1 MIRAFPHRH
10 IASVTVRTGTCA
22 SLKEQ
27 NLRLVVEKYGS
38 ANDLLK
44 TMRGKYFSKKTL
56 VCLQRICFADKQCS
70 QTR

>member
-1 MIRAFPHRH
+1 MIRAFPHRY
-10 IASVTVRTGTCA
+10 IASVTVRKGIYA

-44 TMRGKYFSKKTL
+44 NNEREIL
-56 VCLQRICFADKQCS
+56 
-70 QTR
+70 

>member
-44 TMRGKYFSKKTL
+44 NNEREIF
-56 VCLQRICFADKQCS
+56 
-70 QTR
+70 